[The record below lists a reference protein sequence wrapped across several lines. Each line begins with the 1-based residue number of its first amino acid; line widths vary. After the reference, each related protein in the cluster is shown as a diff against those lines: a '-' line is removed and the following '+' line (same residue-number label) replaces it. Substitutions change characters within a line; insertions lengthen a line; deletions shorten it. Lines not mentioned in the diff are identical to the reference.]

1 MTASALD
8 VNGGRAAGGLRR
20 SPGVVREVGLIVAA
34 TLLYALV
41 RGLTSD
47 RISVAFDNAEQVVS
61 FERSIGLFVEPHLQ
75 RGALDHDFVVT
86 AANAVYIAF
95 WPIVALTLA
104 WMVVRHPVEYP
115 RFRNAVLA
123 SGALSLVIFAVYPL
137 APPRFVPHHG
147 FIDTITQNATTY
159 RNLNAPALVNEYAA
173 MPSLHFGWMLLVGFA
188 LATVA
193 THRVVRMFGVVLP
206 LLMFASIVLTANHY
220 IVDGIAGGIVIAL
233 GMTIAAAIDRRT
245 ASRRVPT
252 TRPVPEVEQGGPVA
266 VSARR

>member
-8 VNGGRAAGGLRR
+8 VTGGRAAGGLRR

-41 RGLTSD
+41 RGLTSE

-61 FERSIGLFVEPHLQ
+61 FERSIGLFVEPHVQ
-75 RGALDHDFVVT
+75 RAALDHEFVVT

-159 RNLNAPALVNEYAA
+159 RNLNAPALINEYAA
-173 MPSLHFGWMLLVGFA
+173 MPSLHFGWMLLVGIA

-193 THRVVRMFGVVLP
+193 RHRVARMFGVVLP

-233 GMTIAAAIDRRT
+233 GLTIAAAIDRRT
-245 ASRRVPT
+245 ASRRVT
-252 TRPVPEVEQGGPVA
+252 TRRPVPEVEQGGPVA